1 MNAHGSMRSHG
12 AGTIRASDDGQ
23 EVVLAGWVARRRDHG
38 GVAFLDLRDRSGVC
52 QVVADPTAGEA
63 LQAVHDVRNEYVVR
77 VTGTVRTRPEG
88 QANEKLATGEVEVFA
103 SAVEVLSAADTPP
116 FPIEDG
122 IETDEGVRLT
132 HR

>member
-63 LQAVHDVRNEYVVR
+63 LQAVRDVRNEYVVR

-88 QANEKLATGEVEVFA
+88 QANEKLATGEV
-103 SAVEVLSAADTPP
+103 
-116 FPIEDG
+116 
-122 IETDEGVRLT
+122 
-132 HR
+132 